1 MYFRQTECVKLL
13 HTVCLL
19 VFGVGQDI
27 YTYEYII
34 QTECYKLLLRMNAKF
49 FLNLL
54 KFASVNLRI
63 YPDCITFVLHIFK
76 GVTQE
81 IV

>member
-1 MYFRQTECVKLL
+1 MYFRQTESVLNFFC
-13 HTVCLL
+13 TVCLL
-19 VFGVGQDI
+19 AFGVGQDI
-27 YTYEYII
+27 LYEYIR
-34 QTECYKLLLRMNAKF
+34 QTECYKLLPRMNAKF